1 MNGIESELT
10 TCSDALR
17 VCLFLKLGR
26 AWGALS
32 CHMRNCLQLVD
43 RVNLDGREGVFFV
56 LECNDETRIVSLL
69 RSNKGPILHNISVD
83 ELTIFPKP
91 DQ

>member
-1 MNGIESELT
+1 MQRRLESMLVPKVGP
-10 TCSDALR
+10 S
-17 VCLFLKLGR
+17 LGS
-26 AWGALS
+26 LS

-56 LECNDETRIVSLL
+56 LECNDKTRIVSLL
-69 RSNKGPILHNISVD
+69 RSNKGLILHNISVD